1 MKKTL
6 LVLVVLFAVVALSG
20 AQTIDKPVNIV
31 CSFGAGGG
39 TDLVNRALAE
49 GMKAALGVQVNVQN
63 MPGAGGG
70 IAEEYVWQKPRD
82 GLTILGC
89 SETNLMVPAN
99 GAHTTTA
106 KDWQYYWA
114 GGSPGVVMVPAK
126 SPFKTFADLVKYA
139 KANPKKLMVAA
150 AVLPGVWSL
159 KWLTVAQAAGI
170 ETTILPYSGSAPALT
185 GVLTGEADVLHIS
198 VGEARGYLQTGALR
212 ALVATEAEAID
223 TGKLAGRIDPITK
236 YFPSLKSALPMPQ
249 LLGIAIPL
257 DTPADVKAQIEK
269 AFLAAMK
276 SEAVMKILDSQMAT
290 PFGYAGA
297 KANDLSKA
305 MESKFSW
312 AMKDLGISKVDPA
325 TLGIPKP

>member
-1 MKKTL
+1 MKKASL
-6 LVLVVLFAVVALSG
+6 LFLALCAILSAG
-20 AQTIDKPVNIV
+20 AQTIDKPVSIV

-70 IAEEYVWQKPRD
+70 IAQEYVWQKPRD

-114 GGSPGVVMVPAK
+114 GGSPGLVMVPAR
-126 SPFKTFADLVKYA
+126 SPFKSFNDLVKFA
-139 KANPKKLMVAA
+139 KANPKKLKVAA

-159 KWLTVAQAAGI
+159 KWLTIAKAAGI

-198 VGEARGYLQTGALR
+198 IGEARGYLQTGALR
-212 ALVATEAEAID
+212 ALVATETEALD
-223 TGKLAGRIDPITK
+223 TGKLAGKIDPVTK
-236 YFPSLKSALPMPQ
+236 YFPALKASLPMPQ
-249 LLGIAIPL
+249 LLGIAIPA
-257 DTPADVKAQIEK
+257 DTPDAVKAQITA
-269 AFLAAMK
+269 AFDAAMK
-276 SEAVMKILDSQMAT
+276 SEAVKKILESQVAT
-290 PFGYAGA
+290 PFGYSGS
-297 KANDLSKA
+297 KANDLAKA

-312 AMKDLGISKVDPA
+312 AMAELGIAKVDPA
-325 TLGIPKP
+325 TLGIQKP

>member
-1 MKKTL
+1 MKKAS
-6 LVLVVLFAVVALSG
+6 LVFFALCIILSAG
-20 AQTIDKPVNIV
+20 AQAIDKPVSIV

-70 IAEEYVWQKPRD
+70 IAQEYVWQKPRD

-114 GGSPGVVMVPAK
+114 GGSPGLVMVPAR
-126 SPFKTFADLVKYA
+126 SPFKNFNDLIKFA
-139 KANPKKLMVAA
+139 KANPKKLKVAA

-159 KWLTVAQAAGI
+159 KWLTVAKAAGI

-198 VGEARGYLQTGALR
+198 IGEARGYLQTGALR
-212 ALVATEAEAID
+212 ALVATEVEAID
-223 TGKLAGRIDPITK
+223 TGKLAGKVDPITK
-236 YFPSLKSALPMPQ
+236 YFPALKASLPMPQ
-249 LLGIAIPL
+249 LLGIAIPA
-257 DTPADVKAQIEK
+257 DTPDAVKAQITA
-269 AFLAAMK
+269 AFEAAMK
-276 SEAVMKILDSQMAT
+276 SEAVKKILESQVAA
-290 PFGYAGA
+290 PFGYSGA

-312 AMKDLGISKVDPA
+312 AMAELGIAKVDPA